1 MGVVDDGGGG
11 VLDRLGG
18 RDMADEQKVVNEC
31 ESSRCRR
38 ISRQQAFF
46 SSFSATLLL
55 MLRASQ
61 GQKEIRCVLHC
72 FSGSTRANI
81 ERLPEQPPSRLRFFQ
96 FFVSCSAS
104 SREIR
109 IGPFDRVLELQ

>member
-1 MGVVDDGGGG
+1 
-11 VLDRLGG
+11 
-18 RDMADEQKVVNEC
+18 MADEQKVVNEC

-38 ISRQQAFF
+38 ISRPQAFF
-46 SSFSATLLL
+46 LFSATLLL
-55 MLRASQ
+55 VLRASQ
-61 GQKEIRCVLHC
+61 GQKGIRCVLHC